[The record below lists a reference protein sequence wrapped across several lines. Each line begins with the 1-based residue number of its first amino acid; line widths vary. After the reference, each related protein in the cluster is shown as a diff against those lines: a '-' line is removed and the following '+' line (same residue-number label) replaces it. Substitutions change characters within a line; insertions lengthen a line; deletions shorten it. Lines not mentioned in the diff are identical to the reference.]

1 MASGLYGISAYQ
13 QANSTWIKNEI
24 KAKKTDDVPRASRT
38 GRTYGT
44 EEKAEASESQKV
56 WDQKAW
62 TPVDKG
68 SPLVP
73 RATEYGTA
81 IGDVQLSEKG
91 KEYYEKLKG
100 KYHNADFV
108 LVSKDMK
115 AQVQKNAASY
125 GNASRMV
132 VLIDEEKIERMAE
145 DPSYRKKYEGII
157 AMSQE
162 KLTAAKNSLASSGA
176 SVKNFG
182 MSVDENGN
190 ESFFATVE
198 KAGEAQKERMEK
210 AAAKKKEQKVRAKK
224 QAEKAERRERLEKSA
239 ERKRMQREEAEERL
253 RENGHRDHPEQA
265 EDRIRKNERGNH
277 PGQFEDRIR
286 KTEHGEHPEQ
296 AAHLSR
302 EEMIRGRERI
312 RKAVQER
319 YGDSEKEA
327 EYLTFEAD
335 SLDRLCADVQ
345 TYSYQYRLGEIRT
358 ESEKVLG
365 QHFDF
370 KG

>member
-24 KAKKTDDVPRASRT
+24 KAKKTEDVPRGSRT
-38 GRTYGT
+38 SRTSGA
-44 EEKAEASESQKV
+44 EEKAGASGTQKT

-62 TPVDKG
+62 TPVEKG

-81 IGDVQLSEKG
+81 IGEVQLSEKG
-91 KEYYEKLKG
+91 KEYYEKLKS

-108 LVSKDMK
+108 LVSRDMK
-115 AQVQKNAASY
+115 AQVQQNAASY
-125 GNASRMV
+125 GNASKMV

-176 SVKNFG
+176 GVKNFG

-210 AAAKKKEQKVRAKK
+210 AAAKKKEEKARAKK

-239 ERKRMQREEAEERL
+239 ERKHALREEAEERL
-253 RENGHRDHPEQA
+253 KGTGHRERPEEEWLREPGRGEHPGQL
-265 EDRIRKNERGNH
+265 EDRIRK
-277 PGQFEDRIR
+277 PGQKER
-286 KTEHGEHPEQ
+286 TEQG
-296 AAHLSR
+296 ALLSR
-302 EEMIRGRERI
+302 EEMIRGRQRI
-312 RKAVQER
+312 QKAIQER
-319 YGDSEKEA
+319 YGNAGEA

-335 SLDRLCADVQ
+335 SLEQLCADVQ
-345 TYSYQYRLGEIRT
+345 DYSYQYRSGEIRT

>member
-13 QANSTWIKNEI
+13 QANSTWTKTEI
-24 KAKKTDDVPRASRT
+24 KGKKTDDVRRASGADRT
-38 GRTYGT
+38 GKT
-44 EEKAEASESQKV
+44 EEQAGTSGT
-56 WDQKAW
+56 QKAW
-62 TPVDKG
+62 SPVEKG
-68 SPLVP
+68 SPLIP
-73 RATEYGTA
+73 RATEYGIA
-81 IGDVQLSEKG
+81 IGDVQLSDQA
-91 KEYYEKLKG
+91 KEYYEKLKD

-132 VLIDEEKIERMAE
+132 VLIDEEKIERMAQ

-162 KLTAAKNSLASSGA
+162 KLAAAKNSLAGSGA

-198 KAGEAQKERMEK
+198 KAGEAQKQRMEK
-210 AAAKKKEQKVRAKK
+210 AAEKKKEQKTAEKKKEQKAAAKKREQK
-224 QAEKAERRERLEKSA
+224 QAENRAEKEERMEEALLT
-239 ERKRMQREEAEERL
+239 REEKKAAEERI
-253 RENGHRDHPEQA
+253 Q
-265 EDRIRKNERGNH
+265 
-277 PGQFEDRIR
+277 
-286 KTEHGEHPEQ
+286 
-296 AAHLSR
+296 
-302 EEMIRGRERI
+302 
-312 RKAVQER
+312 KAVQER
-319 YGDSEKEA
+319 YGKEP

-345 TYSYQYRLGEIRT
+345 TYSYQQRSGQVRT
-358 ESEKVLG
+358 ESEKAVG